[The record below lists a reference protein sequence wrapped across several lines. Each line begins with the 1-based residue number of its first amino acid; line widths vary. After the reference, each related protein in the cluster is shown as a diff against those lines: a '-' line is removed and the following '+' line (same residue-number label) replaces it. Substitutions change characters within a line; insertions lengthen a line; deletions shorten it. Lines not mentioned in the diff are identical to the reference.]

1 MQILKQ
7 WEVNK
12 SVIEM
17 KATIRIILA
26 VIVIFCTSCSTM
38 KQSIQKNNKFTDKTI
53 SSLLEKNGNVF
64 YLTST
69 YATFSTVWTYH
80 KDKLE
85 IYKLAYGKISLQ
97 QEYSTT
103 SIDNINQ
110 ISKEELFELDQCME
124 LDGDG
129 FGYRIKRGSEIEKQ
143 DLPIGIEC
151 FTKLK
156 YKSEFLNKV
165 VEDINTHKMWDVQY
179 K

>member
-1 MQILKQ
+1 
-7 WEVNK
+7 
-12 SVIEM
+12 M
-17 KATIRIILA
+17 KATIRIALA
-26 VIVIFCTSCSTM
+26 AIIIFCMSCSTM
-38 KQSIQKNNKFTDKTI
+38 RQNIQKNSKFIDKII

-64 YLTST
+64 YLNST
-69 YATFSTVWTYH
+69 YVTFSTVWTYS
-80 KDKLE
+80 KDELE
-85 IYKLAYGKISLQ
+85 VYKLVNGKISLQ

-103 SIDNINQ
+103 GIDNINQ
-110 ISKEELFELDQCME
+110 ISREELFELDQCME

-165 VEDINTHKMWDVQY
+165 VEDINTHKMWDVRY
-179 K
+179 E

>member
-1 MQILKQ
+1 MKQ
-7 WEVNK
+7 WVVNK
-12 SVIEM
+12 SVIM
-17 KATIRIILA
+17 KSIIRIALTI
-26 VIVIFCTSCSTM
+26 IVAFFMSCSTM
-38 KQSIQKNNKFTDKTI
+38 KHNIQNNSKFTDKTI
-53 SSLLEKNGNVF
+53 FSLLEKNGNVF
-64 YLTST
+64 YLNST
-69 YATFSTVWTYH
+69 YATFSTVWTYS
-80 KDKLE
+80 KDKIE
-85 IYKLAYGKISLQ
+85 IYKLANGKISLQ
-97 QEYSTT
+97 QEYSAT

-165 VEDINTHKMWDVQY
+165 VEDINTHKMWDVRY
-179 K
+179 E